1 MLKPTRSFATL
12 GVAGVAL
19 AALAGCGSDS
29 ASSVTSEDQSLDG
42 ATLVV
47 SSKDFTENILLGK
60 ITETVL
66 AAHGASITDQT
77 NIQGSSNVRKAL
89 TSGDVD
95 MYWEYTGTAWINYLG
110 HTDPIADP
118 QEQYDKVVEEDA
130 DNDIAWLDATP
141 FNNTYAMAVNADNQ
155 AALGVESLSD
165 LAALAKSDP
174 DKATFCVESEFNSRD
189 DGFPGMV
196 DAYDISVPDSNVKLL
211 DTGVIYNE
219 VAKGDTCT
227 FGEVF
232 TTDGRIAALD
242 LTVLT
247 DDKQFFPN
255 YNASLTLRQ
264 EILDEYPQIADY
276 MNPVIA
282 KLDDA
287 TMTELNSQVDTQGLD
302 PSDVAEDWLTEQDLI

>member
-1 MLKPTRSFATL
+1 MLRTTRSFAAV

-19 AALAGCGSDS
+19 AALAGCSADS
-29 ASSVTSEDQSLDG
+29 TSSATSTDQSLEG
-42 ATLVV
+42 ATFVV
-47 SSKDFTENILLGK
+47 SSKDFTESILLGK

-66 AAHGASITDQT
+66 AAHGAQITDKT
-77 NIQGSSNVRKAL
+77 NIKGSSNVREAL

-110 HTDPIADP
+110 NTDPIADP
-118 QEQYDKVVEEDA
+118 EEQYDAVVEADA

-141 FNNTYAMAVNADNQ
+141 FNNTYAMAVNADN
-155 AALGVESLSD
+155 AADTGVETLSD
-165 LAALAKSDP
+165 LADLAESDP

-196 DAYDISVPDSNVKLL
+196 DAYDISVPDSNIKLL

-247 DDKQFFPN
+247 DDQQFFPN

-264 EILDEYPQIADY
+264 DMLDEYPQIADY

-282 KLDDA
+282 ELDDA
-287 TMTELNSQVDTQGLD
+287 TMTELNSQVDTEGLD
-302 PSDVAEDWLTEQDLI
+302 PGDVAEDWLTEQNLI